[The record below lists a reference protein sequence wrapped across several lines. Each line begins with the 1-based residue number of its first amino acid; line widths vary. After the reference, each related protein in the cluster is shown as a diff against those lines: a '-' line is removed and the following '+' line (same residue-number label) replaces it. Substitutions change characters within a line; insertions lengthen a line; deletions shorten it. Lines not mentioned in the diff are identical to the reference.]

1 MKKRKIILAIFVFII
16 IEAISFTSI
25 QHLYKKETSNY
36 LAEKSEEV
44 KVKQSAVRGAYT
56 IMIESFLK
64 QIISQPNVLELF
76 SEAQFAD
83 SIQKNEIRNNLYNL
97 LLPTYE
103 NLRLSNI
110 RQFIFIL
117 PNNEVFIR
125 FHRPE
130 NYGDNLSDI
139 RYSVKMANSTKQIL
153 TGFEE
158 GRTYNGFRNIF
169 PITYNNKHI
178 GLIEISFSFNIKT
191 LFEAS
196 GDTYAFMIKKDIVNN
211 KLFES
216 ERDNYIPSLLSD
228 EYLLEKAFS
237 HYTNDT
243 LSILKQ
249 IDKNIK
255 SEIADKLS
263 ENKNFTIHHNINN
276 IDYLISFILTKNIEG
291 NSAAYIISYHKDK
304 NIISGYQQQNIVR
317 HISISILILI
327 IVFVIL
333 FISLKKGQIINIPS
347 EYKDIL
353 DANTDI
359 VYMINYEGKI
369 LYCNKQIEKFL
380 GYKID
385 EVVGKMAFSYFSK
398 NENFQSKYIDL
409 FKKGRIISFELLAL
423 HKNGSQIPV
432 EVAAKIINFK
442 DQKVAVGTIRDIT
455 KRKKAELALK
465 KSEAELRESNATKD
479 KFFSIIAHDLKSP
492 FNVILGF
499 SEILLEN
506 HKNYDNI
513 KREQI
518 ISLVNKSANSAFNLV
533 ENLLTWSRSQSGNV
547 SYLPEEVHLKILL
560 FETINIL
567 QTQADKKHISIS
579 DKSSENDVIL
589 ADRNMIA
596 TVFRNLISNAIKFTH
611 KNGSVVITS
620 KIKQE
625 SNYIEISVKD
635 SGVGIP
641 KDKIDDLFRIDKD
654 VSAKGTENESGT
666 GLGLILCKEFVEK
679 HGGEIWVESEVGKGS
694 SFHLTLPINSG
705 YEIGKLE

>member
-76 SEAQFAD
+76 SEAQFAN
-83 SIQKNEIRNNLYNL
+83 SIQKNEIRDSLYNL

-103 NLRLSNI
+103 NIKLSNI

-130 NYGDNLSDI
+130 NFGDDLSDV
-139 RYSVKMANSTKQIL
+139 RYSVKLANSTKQIQ

-169 PITYNNKHI
+169 PISYNNKHI

-196 GDTYAFMIKKDIVNN
+196 GDTYAFMINKDIVNN

-228 EYLLEKAFS
+228 EYLLEKTFS
-237 HYTNDT
+237 HYTNGA
-243 LSILKQ
+243 LNILKQ

-263 ENKNFTIHHNINN
+263 ENKDFTIHHNINN
-276 IDYLISFILTKNIEG
+276 TDYLITFISTKNIEG
-291 NSAAYIISYHKDK
+291 NPAAYMISYHKDK
-304 NIISGYQQQNIVR
+304 NIISGYRQQNIVR
-317 HISISILILI
+317 HITMFIVFLI

-333 FISLKKGQIINIPS
+333 FMSLKKGQIINIPS

-359 VYMINYEGKI
+359 VYMTNYEGKI
-369 LYCNKQIEKFL
+369 LYCNKQIEIFL

-398 NENFQSKYIDL
+398 NKNYQSKYIDL
-409 FKKGRIISFELLAL
+409 FQKGRTISFELLAL

-442 DQKVAVGTIRDIT
+442 DQKVAVGTVRDIT

-492 FNVILGF
+492 FNSMLGF
-499 SEILLEN
+499 SEILNEN
-506 HKNYDNI
+506 FDEYSTEKK
-513 KREQI
+513 KRFIWI
-518 ISLVNKSANSAFNLV
+518 INEGLQNTLKLL
-533 ENLLTWSRSQSGNV
+533 ENLLQWSQSQKSIINFNPEKINL
-547 SYLPEEVHLKILL
+547 YLIVKEICDLL
-560 FETINIL
+560 NQSAEKKSIQLINRIAENIYVE
-567 QTQADKKHISIS
+567 ADK
-579 DKSSENDVIL
+579 NML
-589 ADRNMIA
+589 AIII
-596 TVFRNLISNAIKFTH
+596 RNLLSNAIKYTH
-611 KNGSVVITS
+611 KHGEVT
-620 KIKQE
+620 IKTFLVPNENNIQ
-625 SNYIEISVKD
+625 YVGISVSD
-635 SGVGIP
+635 TGVGIP
-641 KDKIDDLFRIDKD
+641 KETQSKLFDIGENT
-654 VSAKGTENESGT
+654 STKGTEKETGT

-679 HGGEIWVESEVGKGS
+679 HGGKIWIESEVGKGS
-694 SFHLTLPINSG
+694 SIFFTIPN
-705 YEIGKLE
+705 GK